1 MIAYEENSVLIF
13 YVLIIFLIF
22 LHACAVN
29 GEVTSVICQHNFGR
43 NISTALGVS
52 TFQYCFCLLHNYLE
66 RTIHFIR
73 T

>member
-43 NISTALGVS
+43 KIRIDI
-52 TFQYCFCLLHNYLE
+52 YCLRYETLD
-66 RTIHFIR
+66 
-73 T
+73 